1 MEIPDTT
8 NISDLPFPH
17 FSHNAGALY
26 DAIGNYDSGFYFSGA
41 MIFIS
46 GIMLFALPWMERN
59 RRRKRSAK
67 KCHDGNDVGDDNEC
81 QNAAVLEA

>member
-1 MEIPDTT
+1 MPC
-8 NISDLPFPH
+8 ISFLN
-17 FSHNAGALY
+17 SGALY

-67 KCHDGNDVGDDNEC
+67 RSQDGNNDVGDNKEC